1 MTANNPV
8 EKLSKI
14 ARIWSSAREREI
26 AVKIYYELEVQG
38 ACKIYS
44 LNQVEEIEQ

>member
-1 MTANNPV
+1 MTANSPV
-8 EKLSKI
+8 ENLSKI

-26 AVKIYYELEVQG
+26 AVKIYYDLQIEG

-44 LNQVEEIEQ
+44 LNQVEEID

>member
-1 MTANNPV
+1 MTANSPV
-8 EKLSKI
+8 ESISKI

-26 AVKIYYELEVQG
+26 AVKIYYDLQVDG

-44 LNQVEEIEQ
+44 LNQVEEID